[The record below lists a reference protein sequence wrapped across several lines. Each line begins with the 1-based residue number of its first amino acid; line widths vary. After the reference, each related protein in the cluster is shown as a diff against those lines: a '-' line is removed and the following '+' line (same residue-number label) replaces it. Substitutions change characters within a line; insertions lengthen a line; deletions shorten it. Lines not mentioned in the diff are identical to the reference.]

1 MIVLSHLLR
10 IFPGYIIGRSKVA
23 FQKPLSTDIIIV
35 FLKLFIMGKLDRFNE
50 QGMEILVR
58 LAYHTNILLPTN

>member
-1 MIVLSHLLR
+1 
-10 IFPGYIIGRSKVA
+10 
-23 FQKPLSTDIIIV
+23 
-35 FLKLFIMGKLDRFNE
+35 MGKLDRFNE